1 MPWEASGSS
10 PGARGGFPKQALH
23 GGLDLPWAGEGRGGG
38 WAGPVVPEA
47 TITSRPPRPWS
58 WTPSVATTG
67 ASRAAAPSPGR
78 TCCLAS
84 TGSWMTSP
92 AASSWPTEPL
102 VMPPHSAHSP
112 GTPHPASK
120 HPPWKGG
127 SPPAQLTAP
136 APLHTLLL
144 LLLPTAAL
152 WPAGSRGG
160 RPVTLAVPLAPDP
173 ARLQLRDQEER
184 AVAGRGLPLLLSRL
198 WASPFAQL

>member
-1 MPWEASGSS
+1 MPWEATDLHQG
-10 PGARGGFPKQALH
+10 PGEASQSRPMMGLGFPLGQGKEGAE
-23 GGLDLPWAGEGRGGG
+23 GGQGLWSL
-38 WAGPVVPEA
+38 GP
-47 TITSRPPRPWS
+47 TITFRPPRPWS
-58 WTPSVATTG
+58 WTPSAAITG

-92 AASSWPTEPL
+92 AASSWPTEL
-102 VMPPHSAHSP
+102 LLMPPHPAHSP
-112 GTPHPASK
+112 GTPHP
-120 HPPWKGG
+120 PTPWKGG

-173 ARLQLRDQEER
+173 AHLQLRDQEER
-184 AVAGRGLPLLLSRL
+184 AVAGRGRPLLLSRL
-198 WASPFAQL
+198 WASSFAQL